1 LQVQL
6 GHAANVIKILNLIP
20 PDASFSTSG
29 YIVSH
34 LSGRRNIIGLEV
46 MQIKDAEGKVVDVD
60 YALLDLWQLQQN
72 NLKVPVDRGIVRGE
86 CVLPMKLYGEVCTEL
101 PKYWR
106 ELFDLKKAYLL
117 SRKFCRLGR
126 NCGKKSNR

>member
-1 LQVQL
+1 MQVQL

>member
-1 LQVQL
+1 
-6 GHAANVIKILNLIP
+6 LIP
-20 PDASFSTSG
+20 QEASFSTSG

-34 LSGRRNIIGLEV
+34 LSGRRNIIGLQM
-46 MQIKDAEGKVVDVD
+46 MQMKDREKKVVDVD

-72 NLKVPVDRGIVRGE
+72 NLKVPVDRGRVPGGVRFTDE
-86 CVLPMKLYGEVCTEL
+86 ARLGEVCTEL

-106 ELFDLKKAYLL
+106 ELFEFKKAYLL

-126 NCGKKSNR
+126 NCGKKSNS

>member
-1 LQVQL
+1 
-6 GHAANVIKILNLIP
+6 LIP
-20 PDASFSTSG
+20 QEASFSTSG

-72 NLKVPVDRGIVRGE
+72 N
-86 CVLPMKLYGEVCTEL
+86 
-101 PKYWR
+101 
-106 ELFDLKKAYLL
+106 
-117 SRKFCRLGR
+117 
-126 NCGKKSNR
+126 